1 MVLHGFCLAGYWIIH
16 MAVENLMGLQDV
28 ILRDGDDVKIFMDDA
43 QHITVPRNFLLVAI
57 LRRGLLFHQ
66 LPDTR
71 ICRYD
76 AFNSVGCL
84 CTLDLSDFNQFL
96 K

>member
-1 MVLHGFCLAGYWIIH
+1 MVLHGFCLAGCWIIH
-16 MAVENLMGLQDV
+16 MAVENLMELQDV
-28 ILRDGDDVKIFMDDA
+28 ILRDGDDIKIFMDDA
-43 QHITVPRNFLLVAI
+43 QHITIPCNFLLVTI
-57 LRRGLLFHQ
+57 LRSRLLFDQ
-66 LPDTR
+66 LADTR
-71 ICRYD
+71 VCRYD